1 MEAQKKNF
9 GKSDTPLIDDTS
21 DFFFVERVIS
31 SHFWAANVA
40 MT

>member
-21 DFFFVERVIS
+21 DFFVERVIS
-31 SHFWAANVA
+31 SHFGAANVA